1 MRHQKSVSR
10 RLLALLLCLGMVVQL
25 SATALA
31 AESGEPEEGML
42 SSEAV
47 QMEEAPEA
55 EDTAEVAVQEAEASE
70 AEAPAEESKPQ
81 EKKEEQEPDVDS
93 PEFWSKFREQYAEDG
108 DYLKRYES
116 YQSEGVMRAFE
127 DDDDVPG
134 TIEAMS
140 DEELEVMASN
150 NGTTKSPF
158 TGKTYTHAAS
168 KKGMTVTLG
177 IDVSKWQDSV
187 DWYKVKA
194 AGVKYVILRCGYTRV
209 HSFNMNKDERFD
221 KFIKEAH
228 DAGLKIG
235 IYYFSQATTV
245 SEAEKE
251 AKKTLEQIK
260 PYKDLITLP
269 VFMDIETGKMSGKA
283 YRINKVSRTQGTKN
297 VLAYCKIIEDA
308 GYKAYYYGNP
318 NDLANMCDVSL
329 LGDYGCWLARYAT
342 STTYSG
348 AYDFWQYTSV
358 GKVKGISGGVDCNF
372 WYTGKSTAEEE
383 ESAKPAQVTGL
394 AVTEAGDTYVDLKWN
409 VISNAE
415 SYTVEGKTDGGSY
428 QTLMT
433 FTGDFSKGNTCRV
446 TGLTPGATYTIR
458 VKAVNRKGTGSASA
472 TVSVTTLAPVEEE
485 APMFRGQI
493 GDTSEPEQSG
503 DISTPTD
510 VPTSTDIEEP
520 EEDQHGLAAPK
531 KVTVKVT
538 DEGDQVS
545 WTAVDNAKHYRVFL
559 KSSSDENWVAYADT
573 DELSI
578 LIPDAEN
585 NCQYAVRPVNKMTSL
600 EEKNYAGNSYTAV
613 YRLATPKI
621 TSVENNGKQVKVKW
635 KKVSGAKKYI
645 VFFRYFSDE
654 KWTRK
659 KTAGITES
667 VTITQKGSKGDQL
680 LYTVRCVTDDEEG
693 YCSDYVDKGVMA
705 LRAPKVTS
713 VKNSKKGTLDA
724 EWNGD
729 VWSDSKGVGYEVRCV
744 LSGKETK
751 KSLKGWSK
759 TKNSFTKLTKGKTYA
774 ISVRSWRQCKVDGK
788 TQKFYSAWSSAK
800 KVKVSK

>member
-55 EDTAEVAVQEAEASE
+55 EDTAEVVVQEAEAFE
-70 AEAPAEESKPQ
+70 AEAPAEQSKPQ

-93 PEFWSKFREQYAEDG
+93 PEFWSEFREQYAEDG
-108 DYLKRYES
+108 DYLKRFES

-260 PYKDLITLP
+260 PYKSWITLP

-458 VKAVNRKGTGSASA
+458 VKAVNRKGTGSASEA
-472 TVSVTTLAPVEEE
+472 VSVTTLAPVEEE
-485 APMFRGQI
+485 TPMFRGQT

-503 DISTPTD
+503 DTSSEVT
-510 VPTSTDIEEP
+510 TSTDIEEP
-520 EEDQHGLAAPK
+520 EEDQHGLAAPEK
-531 KVTVKVT
+531 LTLTKT
-538 DEGDQVS
+538 DEGTKID
-545 WTAVDNAKHYRVFL
+545 WTAVDGCKYYRVFYKTLTKNWSLL
-559 KSSSDENWVAYADT
+559 KDTTELSVVDTNPNKYTVAYAVRCTNNPNKSYALKD
-573 DELSI
+573 DFYAS
-578 LIPDAEN
+578 DDYAEAFTKL
-585 NCQYAVRPVNKMTSL
+585 YKS
-600 EEKNYAGNSYTAV
+600 
-613 YRLATPKI
+613 ATPKL
-621 TSVENNGKQVKVKW
+621 TAAENNGKQVKVKW
-635 KKVSGAKKYI
+635 KKVSGAKKYV
-645 VFFRYFSDE
+645 VFYCYINKDPKDLSNWG
-654 KWTRK
+654 KV
-659 KTAGITES
+659 G
-667 VTITQKGSKGDQL
+667 VTSSNSIIQKGSKGDQIR
-680 LYTVRCVTDDEEG
+680 YAVRCIADDEKH
-693 YCSDYVDKGVMA
+693 YTSDVDLNGMIGVGI
-705 LRAPKVTS
+705 PKLTS
-713 VKNSKKGTLDA
+713 VKNSKKGTLAA
-724 EWNGD
+724 EWLDSNGAE
-729 VWSDSKGVGYEVRCV
+729 GYQVRCV
-744 LSGKETK
+744 LSGKETSK
-751 KSLKGWSK
+751 TLKGWSK
-759 TKNSFTKLTKGKTYA
+759 TKYSFTKLKKGKTYA
-774 ISVRSWRQCKVDGK
+774 VSVRA
-788 TQKFYSAWSSAK
+788 YK
-800 KVKVSK
+800 KVKGKTYYSSWSGTKNVKVTK